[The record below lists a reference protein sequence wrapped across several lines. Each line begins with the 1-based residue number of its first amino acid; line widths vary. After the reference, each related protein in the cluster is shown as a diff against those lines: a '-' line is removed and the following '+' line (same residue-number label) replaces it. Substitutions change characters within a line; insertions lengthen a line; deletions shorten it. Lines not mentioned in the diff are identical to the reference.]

1 MGGANSIRAFT
12 VRGIGPGRFSG
23 YSDGRYSYLLQNGDV
38 KLQGNLEYR
47 TRLFGNLQ
55 GAIFL
60 DMGNVWELDKAHSS
74 VGGEAD
80 ESDVKFRVGSFWK
93 QMAVGTG
100 IGLRYD
106 MDFLVLRLDWGIGL
120 HVPYETNKSGFFNIP
135 KFKDGQALHLAVGY
149 PF

>member
-1 MGGANSIRAFT
+1 MPAQESCTATETGG
-12 VRGIGPGRFSG
+12 
-23 YSDGRYSYLLQNGDV
+23 YDDGRYSFLLQNGDV
-38 KLQGNLEYR
+38 KLQANLEYR

-60 DMGNVWELDKAHSS
+60 DMGNVWDLDKAHSS
-74 VGGEAD
+74 VTGETD
-80 ESDVKFRVGSFWK
+80 DIQFRVGSFWK

-100 IGLRYD
+100 VGLRYD
-106 MDFLVLRLDWGIGL
+106 LDFLVLRLDWGIGL

-135 KFKDGQALHLAVGY
+135 RFKDGQALHLAVGY